1 MIRIPSC
8 VVALLLVL
16 ASAPSASASRCGGS
30 ETKGEPVH
38 VATVCELAR
47 WDQTRVGTRVR
58 IHAEYFTD
66 FHHGAFLSDPRCPSV
81 SLQIGIDATNAD
93 NSVAN
98 LDMAIGQNRKF
109 YIGHKFKV
117 DVTGVFEW
125 NEGKVINAE
134 LPPDRQLRIPPH
146 GQISLLKVW
155 SFEQPER

>member
-1 MIRIPSC
+1 MRFPTCTI
-8 VVALLLVL
+8 VLLLMV
-16 ASAPSASASRCGGS
+16 ASAPSTSASGCGKTGEAS
-30 ETKGEPVH
+30 EPVH
-38 VATVCELAR
+38 VVTVCELAR

-66 FHHGAFLSDPRCPSV
+66 FHHGAFMSDPRCPSD

-93 NSVAN
+93 NSVAD
-98 LDMAIGQNRKF
+98 LDMAIGQDRKF

-125 NEGKVINAE
+125 NKGKVINAE

-146 GQISLLKVW
+146 GEISLLKVW
-155 SFEQPER
+155 SFEQPKR